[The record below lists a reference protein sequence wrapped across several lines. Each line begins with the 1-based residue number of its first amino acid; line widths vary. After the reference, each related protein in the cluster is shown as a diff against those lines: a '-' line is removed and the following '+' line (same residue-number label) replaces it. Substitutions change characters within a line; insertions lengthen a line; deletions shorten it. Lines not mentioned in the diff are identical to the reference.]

1 MKVMLITHSLRRDT
15 AWLWTK
21 YIIKRAVRK
30 LNEASI
36 SKIWAQKIS
45 ERKYGQTE
53 ISISRAPADRAK
65 NRLKPQCL
73 FKTETSKIQKYS
85 MFYVQRFIKS
95 ILLLHFPSCE
105 TCGILRGSDE
115 CMSRVTLV
123 QYKPNSTQSSNI
135 PVMKRVLLESHQQSL
150 DCRTAEL
157 GGVSLCHKSCV
168 TASISFIDAIGILY
182 NLHHF

>member
-21 YIIKRAVRK
+21 YI
-30 LNEASI
+30 N
-36 SKIWAQKIS
+36 
-45 ERKYGQTE
+45 T
-53 ISISRAPADRAK
+53 PADRAK

-150 DCRTAEL
+150 DCRTAEQQNWEEFPCVISR
-157 GGVSLCHKSCV
+157 VSLRQFPSLMQLAFCTTC
-168 TASISFIDAIGILY
+168 TISRW
-182 NLHHF
+182 